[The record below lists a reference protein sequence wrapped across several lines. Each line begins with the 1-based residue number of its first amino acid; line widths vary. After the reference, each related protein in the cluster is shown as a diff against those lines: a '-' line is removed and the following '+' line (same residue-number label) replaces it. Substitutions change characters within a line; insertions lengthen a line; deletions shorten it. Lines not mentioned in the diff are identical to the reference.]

1 MAHNEA
7 HNALVREAL
16 QELAI
21 KGYTAWR
28 SESGAWI
35 EDSGR
40 VHKFGKKG
48 GGDITLIVPRKL
60 IDLNGDWI
68 IIGQHVE
75 AEAKTGTGAQSKN
88 QKLHQEHV
96 VEKNGGVYILFRS
109 VDELLCQLQKIK

>member
-48 GGDITLIVPRKL
+48 GGDITLIVPITIYRES
-60 IDLNGDWI
+60 DRV
-68 IIGQHVE
+68 IGLHVE